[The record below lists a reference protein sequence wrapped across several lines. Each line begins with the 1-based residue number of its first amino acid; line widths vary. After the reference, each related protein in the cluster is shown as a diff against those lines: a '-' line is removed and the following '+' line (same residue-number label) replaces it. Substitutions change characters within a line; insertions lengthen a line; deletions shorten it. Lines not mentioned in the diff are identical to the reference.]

1 MRAVIFAEYGDP
13 SVLEVVE
20 TERPEPG
27 PGQVRVAVRAAGV
40 NPIDVKLRS
49 GSMAGGK
56 PLAAPRRLGFE
67 VSGVVDAVG
76 DGVADAAVGDAV
88 AGWPV
93 GGGYAEYAL
102 LSVYAAKPDA
112 LTWEQAAA
120 LPVAGEAAVRSLRA
134 LKTRRGET
142 LLINGA
148 SGAVGALATQIAVAD
163 GLTVVGTAGAAN
175 LDRVRAL
182 GATATTY
189 GPGLADRVRELA
201 PQGVDAV
208 LDAAGHGALPDA
220 IALRGGV
227 DRVVT
232 IADPA
237 AFDLGVPFLS
247 GGPED
252 QTAEVLRTLLEAA
265 AQGRITPPAT
275 RGMALDQAAQAHEQ
289 VEKGGAGKIVLIP

>member
-49 GSMAGGK
+49 GSMSGGK
-56 PLAAPRRLGFE
+56 PLAGPRRLGFE

-134 LKTRRGET
+134 LKTGRGET

-163 GLTVVGTAGAAN
+163 GLTVIGTAGAAN

>member
-49 GSMAGGK
+49 GSMSGGK

>member
-1 MRAVIFAEYGDP
+1 MRAAIFAEYGDP
-13 SVLEVVE
+13 SVLKVVE
-20 TERPEPG
+20 TGLPEPG
-27 PGQVRVAVRAAGV
+27 LGQVRVAVRAAGV
-40 NPIDVKLRS
+40 NPIDVKVRS
-49 GSMAGGK
+49 GSMSGGR
-56 PLAAPRRLGFE
+56 PPTRPRSLGSE

-76 DGVADAAVGDAV
+76 DGVADVAVGDAV

-102 LSVYAAKPDA
+102 MSVYAAKPDA
-112 LTWEQAAA
+112 LTWKQAAV
-120 LPVAGEAAVRSLRA
+120 LPVAGEAALRSLRS
-134 LKTRRGET
+134 LRPGRGET

-148 SGAVGALATQIAVAD
+148 SGAVGALATQIAMGD
-163 GLTVVGTAGAAN
+163 GVTVIGTAGAAN

-182 GATATTY
+182 GAAATVY
-189 GPGLADRVRELA
+189 GPGLAGRVRELA

-237 AFDLGVPFLS
+237 AFELGVPFLS
-247 GGPED
+247 GGSKD

-265 AQGRITPPAT
+265 AQGRITPPAAH
-275 RGMALDQAAQAHEQ
+275 GMALDQVVQAHEQ
-289 VEKGGAGKIVLIP
+289 VEKGGAGKIVLLP

>member
-1 MRAVIFAEYGDP
+1 MRAVIFAEYGVP
-13 SVLEVVE
+13 SVLKVVE
-20 TERPEPG
+20 TGLPEPG

-40 NPIDVKLRS
+40 NPIDVKVRS
-49 GSMAGGK
+49 GSMSGGK
-56 PLAAPRRLGFE
+56 PLAAPRSLGSE

-76 DGVADAAVGDAV
+76 DGVADVAVGDAV

-102 LSVYAAKPDA
+102 MSVYARKPDA
-112 LTWEQAAA
+112 LTWEQAAV
-120 LPVAGEAAVRSLRA
+120 LPVAGEAALRSLRA

-163 GLTVVGTAGAAN
+163 GVTVVGTAGPAN
-175 LDRVRAL
+175 LDRVRSL
-182 GATATTY
+182 GAAATAY

-265 AQGRITPPAT
+265 AQGRITPPAAH
-275 RGMALDQAAQAHEQ
+275 GMALDQVVQAHEQ
-289 VEKGGAGKIVLIP
+289 VEKGGAGKIVLLP

>member
-49 GSMAGGK
+49 GSMSGGK
-56 PLAAPRRLGFE
+56 PLAAPRRPGFE

-134 LKTRRGET
+134 LKTGRGET

-163 GLTVVGTAGAAN
+163 GLTVIGTAGAAN

>member
-1 MRAVIFAEYGDP
+1 MRAVIFAEYGAP

-40 NPIDVKLRS
+40 NPIDIKLRS
-49 GSMAGGK
+49 GSMSGGE
-56 PLAAPRRLGFE
+56 PLAAPRALGFE

-134 LKTRRGET
+134 LKTGRGET

-182 GATATTY
+182 GAAATTY

-252 QTAEVLRTLLEAA
+252 QTAEVLRALLEAA

-275 RGMALDQAAQAHEQ
+275 RGMALDQVAQAHEQ

>member
-49 GSMAGGK
+49 GSMSGGK
-56 PLAAPRRLGFE
+56 PLAAPRRPGFE

-134 LKTRRGET
+134 LKTGRGET

>member
-1 MRAVIFAEYGDP
+1 MRAVIFAEYGAP

-49 GSMAGGK
+49 GIMSGGE
-56 PLAAPRRLGFE
+56 PLAAPRALGFE

-102 LSVYAAKPDA
+102 MSVYAAKPDA
-112 LTWEQAAA
+112 LTWEQAAV

-134 LKTRRGET
+134 LKIDRGET

-163 GLTVVGTAGAAN
+163 GLTVIGTAGAAN

-265 AQGRITPPAT
+265 VQGRITPPAPH
-275 RGMALDQAAQAHEQ
+275 GMALDQAAQAHER

>member
-1 MRAVIFAEYGDP
+1 MRAVRFAEYGAP
-13 SVLEVVE
+13 SVLKVVE
-20 TERPEPG
+20 TDVPEPG

-40 NPIDVKLRS
+40 NPIDVKVRS
-49 GSMAGGK
+49 GSMSGGE
-56 PLAAPRRLGFE
+56 PLAAPRSLGSE

-76 DGVADAAVGDAV
+76 DGVTDVSAGDAV
-88 AGWPV
+88 AGWPI
-93 GGGYAEYAL
+93 GGGYADYAL

-120 LPVAGEAAVRSLRA
+120 LPVAGEAALRSLRA
-134 LKTRRGET
+134 LKPGRGET

-163 GLTVVGTAGAAN
+163 GVTVIGTAGPAN

-182 GATATTY
+182 GAAATTH
-189 GPGLADRVRELA
+189 GPGLADRVRDLA

-265 AQGRITPPAT
+265 AQGRITPPAAQSM
-275 RGMALDQAAQAHEQ
+275 RLDQAVQAHELL
-289 VEKGGAGKIVLIP
+289 EARGSGKIVLIP

>member
-27 PGQVRVAVRAAGV
+27 RGQVRVAVRAAGV

-49 GSMAGGK
+49 GSMSGGK
-56 PLAAPRRLGFE
+56 PLAAPRRPGFE

-76 DGVADAAVGDAV
+76 DGVEDAAVGDAV

-112 LTWEQAAA
+112 LTWEQAGA

-134 LKTRRGET
+134 LKTGRGET

-148 SGAVGALATQIAVAD
+148 SGAVGALATQMAVAD
-163 GLTVVGTAGAAN
+163 GLTVIGTAGAAN

-252 QTAEVLRTLLEAA
+252 QTAEVLRPLLEAA

>member
-20 TERPEPG
+20 TELPEPG

-49 GSMAGGK
+49 GSMSGGK

-76 DGVADAAVGDAV
+76 DGVADVAVGDAI

-134 LKTRRGET
+134 LKTGRGET

-163 GLTVVGTAGAAN
+163 GLTVIGTAGAAN

-252 QTAEVLRTLLEAA
+252 KTAEVLRTLLEAA